1 MKKPFDLHAD
11 YQPESFVFNKAYQ
24 GLAQDAIARY
34 PQERQQSAVMPLLD
48 LAQRQ
53 VAEEG
58 AKATPVHGGW
68 IPRAAMDHIAEVLDM
83 PKVKV
88 YEVASFYSMYR
99 FEPVGK
105 NHIKVCNSISCHLCG
120 SAELTK
126 ILEQK
131 LDIKVGETTPDKQFS
146 LGYAECLAACTQ
158 APALIVNDIDYH
170 GDMTEEKVDLLL
182 KQYAHEEQ

>member
-1 MKKPFDLHAD
+1 MSSEINTL
-11 YQPESFVFNKAYQ
+11 PESIC
-24 GLAQDAIARY
+24 AQIDAWIAKF
-34 PQERQQSAVMPLLD
+34 PDGKQKSAVLMTLRSVQDTFGYLD
-48 LAQRQ
+48 KANMNL
-53 VAEEG
+53 VAEYLHLPYV
-58 AKATPVHGGW
+58 A
-68 IPRAAMDHIAEVLDM
+68 
-83 PKVKV
+83 V

-170 GDMTEEKVDLLL
+170 GDMTEDKVDLLL
-182 KQYAHEEQ
+182 KQYAHEE